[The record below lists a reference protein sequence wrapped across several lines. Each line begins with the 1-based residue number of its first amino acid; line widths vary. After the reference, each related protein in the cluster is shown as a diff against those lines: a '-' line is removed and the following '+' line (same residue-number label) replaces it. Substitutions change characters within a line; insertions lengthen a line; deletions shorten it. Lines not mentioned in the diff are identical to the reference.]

1 MSKKSINIDLDQIGS
16 FDFKDYLLR
25 ILGYWKLFIVAVA
38 ISLFFAK
45 RKNDRAQRQF
55 AMSTLL
61 IMDEAQDP
69 LFTGTNIAFNWGGA
83 SNKVESVK
91 AQFVSRTHNEQVVY
105 DLDYYIDYLTPGEY
119 RMEDDYGKVP
129 YSLKI
134 NKDANQIYG
143 KVIELVFLDEQR
155 FVLNLFD
162 SEESAP
168 QRYVQVVNYKNQ
180 SYDYGAVEQ
189 NFFERIYSVEE
200 GVHNSLFDFDLVLN
214 DEVYPGDTYF
224 FRFNNFDATVGRYRG
239 VSANDYLP
247 GTSLIFLQMSGP
259 NKKRMVD
266 YLNRSVEILD
276 ENMREI
282 KISYAVRT
290 KNYIDTLFYAEEEK
304 LKSIEKQIE
313 IFKQE
318 NESYN
323 LSSEASYI
331 FQKVKSLDQQSY
343 DLSLRLKYYENLKA
357 YLSVDTNIPDNII
370 APSLVDIEDP
380 NIALSTGKLI
390 ELSQKR
396 SVLISSVTEEHPA
409 VVQVNKDIEREKRIL
424 EEHIDEMIGNISRN
438 IEDIEKEMSQ
448 ERSEI
453 KTLPAKEQELIN
465 YQRNQALNESTY
477 SFLKQKSYEAGSA
490 IASNT
495 SELKVIDTAKDT
507 GQGPI
512 SPNTGFNYMVAF
524 LTGLIFPLLYAITR
538 ELLNDKVDDIENLKT
553 KFSIPVIGTV
563 GSVKNLI
570 HLGVFNNPKSSFA
583 ESFRI
588 IRSNMYFL
596 LKNKSYQHSQ
606 VVLVTSSISGEGK
619 TTVAANLASV
629 FALSGKKTLL
639 INMDL
644 RKPRL
649 HEEFDMRNDFGVVN
663 LLVDKDDI
671 DSVKHSTKI
680 DNLDVIFSGPN
691 PPNPSELIISPRMGK
706 LIEQARSRYSRVV
719 IDSSPM
725 GLVSDTLELLQYAD
739 STLYVVRQDFT
750 RKGMLKMVE
759 EKYETGAITNI
770 SYVLNFYKSIGK
782 YGYGY
787 DYGKYGYGYV
797 EDSEIPFYRKI
808 FKRKNAK

>member
-1 MSKKSINIDLDQIGS
+1 
-16 FDFKDYLLR
+16 
-25 ILGYWKLFIVAVA
+25 
-38 ISLFFAK
+38 
-45 RKNDRAQRQF
+45 
-55 AMSTLL
+55 
-61 IMDEAQDP
+61 MDEAQDP

-105 DLDYYIDYLTPGEY
+105 DLDFYIDYLTPGPY
-119 RMEDDYGKVP
+119 RMEDDYGRVP
-129 YSLKI
+129 YALKI
-134 NKDANQIYG
+134 NKDANQISG
-143 KVIELVFLDEQR
+143 KVIELVFLDQER

-162 SEESAP
+162 SESTAP
-168 QRYVQVVNYKNQ
+168 QRYIQVVNYKNQ
-180 SYDYGAVEQ
+180 SYEYEALEKD
-189 NFFERIYSVEE
+189 FFERIYFVGE
-200 GVHNSLFDFDLVLN
+200 GVHNSLFDFDVVLN

-224 FRFNNFDATVGRYRG
+224 FRFNNFDSTVGRYRG

-247 GTSLIFLQMSGP
+247 GTSLIFLQMAGP

-276 ENMREI
+276 QNMKEI

-290 KNYIDTLFYAEEEK
+290 KNYIDTLFLAEEKK
-304 LKSIEKQIE
+304 LKSIEKKIE

-331 FQKVKSLDQQSY
+331 FQKVKTLDQQSY
-343 DLSLRLKYYENLKA
+343 DLSLRLKYYENLKS

-390 ELSQKR
+390 ELSQTR
-396 SVLISSVTEEHPA
+396 SVLVSSVTEDHPA

-438 IEDIEKEMSQ
+438 IEDFEKEMSQ
-448 ERSEI
+448 EKSEI

-512 SPNTGFNYMVAF
+512 SPNTDFNYMVAF

-538 ELLNDKVDDIENLKT
+538 ELLNDKIDDLEDLKN

-563 GSVKNLI
+563 GSVKDLE
-570 HLGVFNNPKSSFA
+570 HLGVFSKPKSSFA

-588 IRSNMYFL
+588 LRSNMYFL
-596 LKNKSYQHSQ
+596 LKNKTEHDSK

-619 TTVAANLASV
+619 TTVAANLATV
-629 FALSGKKTLL
+629 FAISGKKTLL

-649 HEEFDMRNDFGVVN
+649 HEEFDMKNDFGAVN
-663 LLVDKDDI
+663 LLVDKDDL
-671 DSVKHSTKI
+671 DTVKIATKVN
-680 DNLDVIFSGPN
+680 NLDVIFSGPT
-691 PPNPSELIISPRMGK
+691 PPNPSELIVGPRMGK
-706 LIEQARSRYSRVV
+706 FIDQARSKYSRIV

-725 GLVSDTLELLQYAD
+725 GLVSDTLELFQYAD
-739 STLYVVRQDFT
+739 STLYVIRQDFT

-759 EKYETGAITNI
+759 EKYENGSITNI
-770 SYVLNFYKSIGK
+770 SYVLNFYKAAGK

-797 EDSEIPFYRKI
+797 EDNEIPFYRKI